1 MHLRSCTLRLSRRL
15 AARALTRCGPRPD
28 SRRGGRSLYPGSE
41 DEQPKAP
48 TIGPEFMEYLNKIG
62 VVNSTRHTLRDKE
75 IFTVSQGEW
84 VGVV

>member
-1 MHLRSCTLRLSRRL
+1 
-15 AARALTRCGPRPD
+15 
-28 SRRGGRSLYPGSE
+28 
-41 DEQPKAP
+41 
-48 TIGPEFMEYLNKIG
+48 MEYLNKIG